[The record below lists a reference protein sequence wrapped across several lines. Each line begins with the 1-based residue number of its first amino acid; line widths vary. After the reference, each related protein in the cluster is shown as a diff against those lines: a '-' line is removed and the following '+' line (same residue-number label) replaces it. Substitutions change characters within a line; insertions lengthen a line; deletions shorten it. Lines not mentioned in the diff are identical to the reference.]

1 MSQANRESS
10 RKRTRKAAPVLGA
23 AGLLALASS
32 GSASAS
38 VDGVVARNELS
49 HHVLLGE
56 EEVLRAVERRAVS
69 RIRLAA
75 VSRINCSRCVMAQFS
90 CARATGLRARGGG
103 AKLQKVSERWRL
115 SDRVVGFDGRPSNIL
130 TIFKQPMR
138 ERSRATGG
146 KIWQSARCVDLW
158 RSLTLPV
165 KVRSSPGTRLADAS
179 RLASPVRPL
188 PDAFLGCL

>member
-56 EEVLRAVERRAVS
+56 EEVSDVSLATFRIFDTERAGPLTS
-69 RIRLAA
+69 GIQL
-75 VSRINCSRCVMAQFS
+75 
-90 CARATGLRARGGG
+90 ARGGG
-103 AKLQKVSERWRL
+103 CGGCGGGGCRGCGGGGGCGGGCARGCGGGCRGGFFIGGCGGCGGCNCAGCGLGWWGVYGVGCAVGVSCCISW
-115 SDRVVGFDGRPSNIL
+115 
-130 TIFKQPMR
+130 
-138 ERSRATGG
+138 GG
-146 KIWQSARCVDLW
+146 CRYC
-158 RSLTLPV
+158 
-165 KVRSSPGTRLADAS
+165 
-179 RLASPVRPL
+179 
-188 PDAFLGCL
+188 